1 MFDVSYSPWLI
12 LALVGLIFFRP
23 DDWQELAFHAGRWV
37 RRVRAYVQE
46 WQEYFEFTA
55 DDTIKNHRDVKGIVF
70 YNNACHTDAH
80 HKAPRSS
87 DLKIW
92 PSKEMGSRIISMPP
106 YT

>member
-37 RRVRAYVQE
+37 RRARAYVHE
-46 WQEYFEFTA
+46 WQEYFEFTS
-55 DDTIKNHRDVKGIVF
+55 DDTVKSSLNNKRVVLSEDV
-70 YNNACHTDAH
+70 CESAH
-80 HKAPRSS
+80 AMPP

-92 PSKEMGSRIISMPP
+92 PSKEMGNRIISIPP
-106 YT
+106 HI